1 MQLQLPPSTQH
12 PAPPLSPCLLPANAG
27 AHLTISQLANQAT
40 QKGVYTTTVYSSHRC
55 CQA

>member
-12 PAPPLSPCLLPANAG
+12 PAPPLSPCMLPANAG